1 MKKKEKNKLIN
12 IYTLLLSTLVIIGL
26 ISYLLP
32 KAQFDN
38 NTIVNG
44 SGVVRSTISS
54 ILKSPFEG
62 IAGCLELIIFVA
74 CFGGFIK
81 VIDKTNTVEKKIFN
95 LAKKIKNKDLLIVP
109 ISLLLFTVLGIL
121 IPNYNFL
128 IVFIIIFTAFSLSVG
143 YDALLGIGIP
153 VVGFTSG
160 TLIGLT
166 SPWSLYFQ
174 NEIQNNKSVL
184 LFSILL
190 SLFLLL
196 LAAYFFYDY
205 ILRVKKSKKNSI
217 LSEEE
222 KDNIEIQ
229 YDEFVLKTNTQNKKT
244 KLTEN
249 ISTILFILTYIVLI
263 VGFIPWEQLNITCFS
278 KFSGWLTGTSLGKW
292 GLLNASI
299 WLLLISALIAY
310 INDFKK
316 KDYFN
321 YFVDGI
327 KDTIKIIIV
336 IALIQAIFITLNNTY
351 LNNYIVFSL
360 ARWVQ
365 TLPKGMNVVC
375 NYFLHFIASLLI
387 PASEISNYTNTIIIN
402 SKFGTDLSILIF
414 SSADLLAKL
423 FIPTCI
429 PLITCLMISKVNYK
443 TWLRFIFKLIISI
456 LIISLMLLLLFAFF
470 LK

>member
-12 IYTLLLSTLVIIGL
+12 IYTLLLAILVIIGL

-32 KAQFDN
+32 KAQFDS

-95 LAKKIKNKDLLIVP
+95 LAKKLKNKDLLIVP
-109 ISLLLFTVLGIL
+109 ISLLLFTMLGIL

-128 IVFIIIFTAFSLSVG
+128 IVFIILFTAFAISVG

-153 VVGFTSG
+153 IVGFTSG

-205 ILRVKKSKKNSI
+205 ILRLKKSKKNSI

-229 YDEFVLKTNTQNKKT
+229 YDEFVLKTNTQNRKT

-249 ISTILFILTYIVLI
+249 ISTIIFVLTYIILI
-263 VGFIPWEQLNITCFS
+263 IGFIPWKQLNITFFS
-278 KFSGWLTGTSLGKW
+278 KFSGWLTGASLGKW

-299 WLLLISALIAY
+299 WLLLMSALIAY

-316 KDYFN
+316 KDYYN
-321 YFVDGI
+321 YFIDGI
-327 KDTIKIIIV
+327 KDTIRIIIV
-336 IALIQAIFITLNNTY
+336 ISLIQAIFITLNNTH
-351 LNNYIVFSL
+351 LNNYIVYIL
-360 ARWVQ
+360 ASWIQ
-365 TLPKGMNVVC
+365 TLPKGMSVIFN
-375 NYFLHFIASLLI
+375 FILHFIASSLI
-387 PASEISNYTNTIIIN
+387 PASEISNYTNAIIIN

-423 FIPTCI
+423 FVPTCI

-443 TWLRFIFKLIISI
+443 TWIRFIFKLIISI